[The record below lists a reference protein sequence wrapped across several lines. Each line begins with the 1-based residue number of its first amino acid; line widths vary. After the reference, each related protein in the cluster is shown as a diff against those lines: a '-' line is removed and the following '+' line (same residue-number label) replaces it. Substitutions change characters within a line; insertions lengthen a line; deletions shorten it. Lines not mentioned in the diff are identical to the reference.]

1 MSVVKSFFLLLLK
14 RYPIGS
20 RVCVVVMLCR
30 DKRKSKDTDGSTISS
45 VIYRTKSF
53 FFLAYSVVEALLLQG
68 MVRNISL

>member
-1 MSVVKSFFLLLLK
+1 M
-14 RYPIGS
+14 
-20 RVCVVVMLCR
+20 CVVVMLCR